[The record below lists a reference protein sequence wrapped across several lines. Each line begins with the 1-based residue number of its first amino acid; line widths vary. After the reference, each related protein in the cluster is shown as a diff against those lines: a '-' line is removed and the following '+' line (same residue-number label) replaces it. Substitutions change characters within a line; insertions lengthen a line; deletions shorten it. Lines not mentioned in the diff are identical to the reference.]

1 MIVRAIT
8 TIALAAAI
16 GACGSSVETSAPN
29 PTISGAVTTSDVTSL
44 PPRPEITTT
53 TIATGDEETDRPAA
67 PSSIHPTVGF
77 TTTHSLAP
85 LSDTVADHRDQR
97 LLAVTQGGTIHDL
110 GHDDLLTVLDITH
123 LTRQNGEQGL
133 LGAVLSH
140 NGEMMYLN
148 FTSTEEQQSGDTIIA
163 AIPRAPDGSFPSDDL
178 ITIMTIA
185 QPYGNHNGGDLEI
198 LGDGSLLIAV
208 GDGGSGGDPERH
220 SHVLD
225 DPLGKLLRIQPLS
238 DGGYRIPIDNP
249 YVDGALGEVWSS
261 GLRNPWRIDV
271 DPLTTDLWIA
281 DVGQNEHEEINRVTA
296 DTNLVGGR
304 GVDFGW
310 SSFEGYARFNGDVS
324 PDERSIL
331 AEPVYTYPH
340 VDGACSVTGGVVYRG
355 DLIEDLWGWYVFG
368 DFCTGVISAY
378 NYVSQSTV
386 ELGVVAMP
394 TSIERDHRGEIV
406 VATATGD
413 VVSVVRP

>member
-29 PTISGAVTTSDVTSL
+29 PTISGTVTTSDVASL

-110 GHDDLLTVLDITH
+110 GHNDLLTVLDITH

-225 DPLGKLLRIQPLS
+225 DPLGKLLRIQPLP

-310 SSFEGYARFNGDVS
+310 SSFEGYARFNDDVS

>member
-1 MIVRAIT
+1 MIVRTVT
-8 TIALAAAI
+8 TILFAATIA
-16 GACGSSVETSAPN
+16 ACGSSVETLVPN

-44 PPRPEITTT
+44 PPQPETTTT

-67 PSSIHPTVGF
+67 PSSTHPSVGF
-77 TTTHSLAP
+77 ATTHSLAP
-85 LSDTVADHRDQR
+85 LSDTVADHREER

-110 GHDDLLTVLDITH
+110 GYDDLPTVLDITH
-123 LTRQNGEQGL
+123 LTRQNAEQGL

-140 NGEMMYLN
+140 DGEMMYLN
-148 FTSTEEQQSGDTIIA
+148 FTSTEEQQSGDTVIA

-198 LGDGSLLIAV
+198 LDDGSLLIAV

-238 DGGYRIPIDNP
+238 DGGYRIPVDNP
-249 YVDGALGEVWSS
+249 YVDDGLGEVWSS

-271 DPLTTDLWIA
+271 DPLTADLWIA

-310 SSFEGYARFNGDVS
+310 SSFEGYTPFNDDVS
-324 PDERSIL
+324 PDERSIVS
-331 AEPVYTYPH
+331 EPVYTYPH
-340 VDGACSVTGGVVYRG
+340 LDGACSVTGGVVYRG

>member
-1 MIVRAIT
+1 MIVRVVTKILFAA
-8 TIALAAAI
+8 TIA
-16 GACGSSVETSAPN
+16 ACGSSVETSVPN
-29 PTISGAVTTSDVTSL
+29 PTISGAITTSDVTSL
-44 PPRPEITTT
+44 PPQPRTTTT
-53 TIATGDEETDRPAA
+53 TITTGDKGTDRPAA
-67 PSSIHPTVGF
+67 PSSTHPSVGF
-77 TTTHSLAP
+77 VTTHSLAP
-85 LSDTVADHRDQR
+85 LSDTVADHREQR
-97 LLAVTQGGTIHDL
+97 LLAVTQSGTIHDL
-110 GHDDLLTVLDITH
+110 GHNDLPTVLDITH
-123 LTRQNGEQGL
+123 LTRHNAEQGL

-140 NGEMMYLN
+140 DGETMYLN
-148 FTSTEEQQSGDTIIA
+148 FTSTEEQRSGDTVIA
-163 AIPRAPDGSFPSDDL
+163 ALPRAPDGSFPSDDL

-198 LGDGSLLIAV
+198 LDDGSLLIAV

-238 DGGYRIPIDNP
+238 DGGYLIPLDNP
-249 YVDGALGEVWSS
+249 YVDDGLGEVWSS

-271 DPLTTDLWIA
+271 DPLTADLWIA
-281 DVGQNEHEEINRVTA
+281 DVGQNEHEEINRATA

-310 SSFEGYARFNGDVS
+310 SSFEGYSPFNDDVS
-324 PDERSIL
+324 PDERSIV

-340 VDGACSVTGGVVYRG
+340 ADGACSVTGGVVYRG

>member
-1 MIVRAIT
+1 MIVRTVTKILFAA
-8 TIALAAAI
+8 TIA
-16 GACGSSVETSAPN
+16 ACGSSVETSVPN
-29 PTISGAVTTSDVTSL
+29 PTISGAITTSDVTSL
-44 PPRPEITTT
+44 PPQPAITTT

-67 PSSIHPTVGF
+67 PSSTHPSVGF
-77 TTTHSLAP
+77 ATTHSLAP
-85 LSDTVADHRDQR
+85 LSDTVADHREQR
-97 LLAVTQGGTIHDL
+97 LLAVTQSGTIHDL
-110 GHDDLLTVLDITH
+110 GHDDLPTVLDITH
-123 LTRQNGEQGL
+123 LTRQNAEQGL

-140 NGEMMYLN
+140 DGETMYLN
-148 FTSTEEQQSGDTIIA
+148 FTSTEEQRSGDTVIA
-163 AIPRAPDGSFPSDDL
+163 ALPRAPDGSFPSDDL

-198 LGDGSLLIAV
+198 LDDGSLLIAV

-238 DGGYRIPIDNP
+238 DGGYRIPVDNP
-249 YVDGALGEVWSS
+249 YVDDGLEEVWSS

-271 DPLTTDLWIA
+271 DPLTADLWIA

-310 SSFEGYARFNGDVS
+310 SSFEGYVPFNDDVS
-324 PDERSIL
+324 PDERSIV

>member
-1 MIVRAIT
+1 MIVRVVT
-8 TIALAAAI
+8 TIVLAATIA
-16 GACGSSVETSAPN
+16 ACGSSAETSVPN
-29 PTISGAVTTSDVTSL
+29 PTISGAITTSDVTSL
-44 PPRPEITTT
+44 PPQPRTTTT
-53 TIATGDEETDRPAA
+53 TITTGDAETDRPTA
-67 PSSIHPTVGF
+67 PSSTHPSVGF
-77 TTTHSLAP
+77 VTTHSLAP
-85 LSDTVADHRDQR
+85 LSDTVADHREQR
-97 LLAVTQGGTIHDL
+97 LLAVTQSGTIHDL
-110 GHDDLLTVLDITH
+110 GHNDLPTVLDITH
-123 LTRQNGEQGL
+123 LTRHNAEQGL

-140 NGEMMYLN
+140 DGETMYLN
-148 FTSTEEQQSGDTIIA
+148 FTSTEEQRSGDTVIA
-163 AIPRAPDGSFPSDDL
+163 ALPRAPDGSFPSDDL

-198 LGDGSLLIAV
+198 LDDGSLLIAV

-238 DGGYRIPIDNP
+238 DGGYRIPVDNP
-249 YVDGALGEVWSS
+249 YVDDGLGEVWSS

-271 DPLTTDLWIA
+271 DPLTADLWIA
-281 DVGQNEHEEINRVTA
+281 DVGQNEHEEINRATA

-310 SSFEGYARFNGDVS
+310 SSFEGYSPFNDDVS
-324 PDERSIL
+324 PDERSIV

-340 VDGACSVTGGVVYRG
+340 ADGACSVTGGVVYRG

>member
-1 MIVRAIT
+1 MIVRAVT
-8 TIALAAAI
+8 TIVLAATIA
-16 GACGSSVETSAPN
+16 ACGASAETSVPN
-29 PTISGAVTTSDVTSL
+29 PTISGAVTTSDITSL
-44 PPRPEITTT
+44 RPQPETTTT
-53 TIATGDEETDRPAA
+53 TIATGDEKVARPAT
-67 PSSIHPTVGF
+67 PSSTHPAVGF
-77 TTTHSLAP
+77 ATAHSLAP

-97 LLAVTQGGTIHDL
+97 LLAVTQSGTIHDL
-110 GHDDLLTVLDITH
+110 GHDDLPTVLDITH
-123 LTRQNGEQGL
+123 LTRQNAEQGL

-140 NGEMMYLN
+140 DGEIMYLN
-148 FTSTEEQQSGDTIIA
+148 FTSTEEQRSGDTVIA
-163 AIPRAPDGSFPSDDL
+163 AVPRAHDGSFPSDDL

-198 LGDGSLLIAV
+198 LDDGSVLIAV

-238 DGGYRIPIDNP
+238 DGGYRIPVDNP
-249 YVDGALGEVWSS
+249 YVDSALGEVWSS
-261 GLRNPWRIDV
+261 GLRNPWRIDI

-281 DVGQNEHEEINRVTA
+281 DVGQNAHEEINRVSA

-310 SSFEGYARFNGDVS
+310 SSFEGYASFNDDVS

-378 NYVSQSTV
+378 NYVSESTV

>member
-1 MIVRAIT
+1 MIVRAVT
-8 TIALAAAI
+8 TIVLAATIA
-16 GACGSSVETSAPN
+16 ACGSSVGTSVPN
-29 PTISGAVTTSDVTSL
+29 PTISGAITTSDVTSL
-44 PPRPEITTT
+44 PPQPAITTT
-53 TIATGDEETDRPAA
+53 TIATGDEETDPPAA
-67 PSSIHPTVGF
+67 PSSTHPSVVF
-77 TTTHSLAP
+77 ATTHSLAP
-85 LSDTVADHRDQR
+85 LSDTVADHREQR

-110 GHDDLLTVLDITH
+110 GHDDLPTVLDITH
-123 LTRQNGEQGL
+123 LTRQNAEQGL

-140 NGEMMYLN
+140 DGETMYLN
-148 FTSTEEQQSGDTIIA
+148 FTSTEEQRSGDTVIA
-163 AIPRAPDGSFPSDDL
+163 AISRAPDGSFPSDDL

-198 LGDGSLLIAV
+198 LDDGSLLIAV

-238 DGGYRIPIDNP
+238 DGGYRIPVDNP
-249 YVDGALGEVWSS
+249 YVDDGLGEVWSS

-271 DPLTTDLWIA
+271 DPLTADLWIA
-281 DVGQNEHEEINRVTA
+281 DVGQNEHEEINRATA

-310 SSFEGYARFNGDVS
+310 SSFEGYALFNDDVS
-324 PDERSIL
+324 PDERSIVS
-331 AEPVYTYPH
+331 EPVYTYPH

-378 NYVSQSTV
+378 NYVSKSTI

>member
-1 MIVRAIT
+1 MIARVVT
-8 TIALAAAI
+8 TFVLAAAV
-16 GACGSSVETSAPN
+16 GACGLSVGTSAPN
-29 PTISGAVTTSDVTSL
+29 PTISGVVVTSDITSL
-44 PPRPEITTT
+44 PPQPETT
-53 TIATGDEETDRPAA
+53 TITAATDDGEVTRTAA
-67 PSSIHPTVGF
+67 PSSVPPTVRF
-77 TTTHSLAP
+77 ATIHSLAP
-85 LSDTVADHRDQR
+85 LSDTVADHRSQR

-110 GHDDLLTVLDITH
+110 GHDEMPKVLDITH

-133 LGAVLSH
+133 LGAVLSTD
-140 NGEMMYLN
+140 GEMMYLN
-148 FTSTEEQQSGDTIIA
+148 FTSTEEKQAGDTVIA
-163 AIPRAPDGSFPSDDL
+163 AVPRAPDGSFPSDDL

-198 LGDGSLLIAV
+198 LDDGSLLVAV

-220 SHVLD
+220 AHVLD

-238 DGGYRIPIDNP
+238 DGGYRIPVDNP
-249 YVDGALGEVWSS
+249 YFDGALGEVWSS
-261 GLRNPWRIDV
+261 GLRNPWRIDI
-271 DPLTTDLWIA
+271 DPLTADLWIA
-281 DVGQNEHEEINRVTA
+281 DVGQSEHEEINRVTA
-296 DTNLVGGR
+296 GANLLGGR
-304 GVDFGW
+304 GIDFGW
-310 SSFEGYARFNGDVS
+310 SSFEGYTPFNDDVA
-324 PDERSIL
+324 PDERSIV
-331 AEPVYTYPH
+331 ADPVYTYPH

-355 DLIEDLWGWYVFG
+355 GLIEDLWGWYVFG

-378 NYVSQSTV
+378 NYVSESTV

>member
-1 MIVRAIT
+1 MIVRTVT
-8 TIALAAAI
+8 TIVLAATIA
-16 GACGSSVETSAPN
+16 ACGSSVETSAPN
-29 PTISGAVTTSDVTSL
+29 PTISGAITTSDLTSL
-44 PPRPEITTT
+44 PTPPETTTT
-53 TIATGDEETDRPAA
+53 TIATGVEETDRPAA
-67 PSSIHPTVGF
+67 PSSTHPSVGF
-77 TTTHSLAP
+77 AITHSLAP
-85 LSDTVADHRDQR
+85 LSDTVADHREQR

-110 GHDDLLTVLDITH
+110 GHDDLPTVLDITH
-123 LTRQNGEQGL
+123 LTRQNAEQGL

-140 NGEMMYLN
+140 DGETMYLN
-148 FTSTEEQQSGDTIIA
+148 FTSTEEQRSGDTVIA
-163 AIPRAPDGSFPSDDL
+163 AVPRAPDGSFPSDDL

-198 LGDGSLLIAV
+198 LDDGSLLIAV

-238 DGGYRIPIDNP
+238 DGGYRIPVDNP
-249 YVDGALGEVWSS
+249 YVDDGLGEVWSS

-271 DPLTTDLWIA
+271 DPLTADLWIA

-310 SSFEGYARFNGDVS
+310 SSFEGYAPFNVDVS
-324 PDERSIL
+324 PDERSIV

-394 TSIERDHRGEIV
+394 TSIERDHRGEVV

>member
-8 TIALAAAI
+8 TIVLAATI
-16 GACGSSVETSAPN
+16 GACGSSVETSVPY
-29 PTISGAVTTSDVTSL
+29 PTISGAVATSDVTSL
-44 PPRPEITTT
+44 SPQPAITTT

-67 PSSIHPTVGF
+67 PSSTHPSVGF
-77 TTTHSLAP
+77 ATTHSLAP
-85 LSDTVADHRDQR
+85 LSDTVADHRKQR

-110 GHDDLLTVLDITH
+110 GHDELPTVLDITH
-123 LTRQNGEQGL
+123 LTRQNAEQGL

-140 NGEMMYLN
+140 DGEMMYLN
-148 FTSTEEQQSGDTIIA
+148 FTSTEEQQSGDTVIA

-198 LGDGSLLIAV
+198 LDDGSLLIAV

-225 DPLGKLLRIQPLS
+225 DPLGKLLRVQPLS
-238 DGGYRIPIDNP
+238 DGGYRIPVDNP
-249 YVDGALGEVWSS
+249 YLDDGLGEVWSS

-271 DPLTTDLWIA
+271 DPLTADLWIA
-281 DVGQNEHEEINRVTA
+281 DVGQNEYEEINRVTA

-310 SSFEGYARFNGDVS
+310 SSFEGYTPFNDDVS
-324 PDERSIL
+324 PDERSIVS
-331 AEPVYTYPH
+331 EPVYTYPH
-340 VDGACSVTGGVVYRG
+340 LDGACSVTGGVVYRG

>member
-1 MIVRAIT
+1 MIVRVVTKILFAA
-8 TIALAAAI
+8 TIA
-16 GACGSSVETSAPN
+16 ACGSSVETSVPN
-29 PTISGAVTTSDVTSL
+29 PTISGAITTSDVTSL
-44 PPRPEITTT
+44 PPQPRTTTT
-53 TIATGDEETDRPAA
+53 TITTGDAETGRPTA
-67 PSSIHPTVGF
+67 PSSTHPSVGF
-77 TTTHSLAP
+77 VTTHSLAP
-85 LSDTVADHRDQR
+85 LSDTVADHREQR
-97 LLAVTQGGTIHDL
+97 LLAVTQSGTIHDL
-110 GHDDLLTVLDITH
+110 GHNDLPTVLDITH
-123 LTRQNGEQGL
+123 LTRHNAEQGL

-140 NGEMMYLN
+140 DGETMYLN
-148 FTSTEEQQSGDTIIA
+148 FTSTEEQRSGDTVIA
-163 AIPRAPDGSFPSDDL
+163 ALPRAPDGSFPSDDL

-198 LGDGSLLIAV
+198 LDDGSLLIAV

-238 DGGYRIPIDNP
+238 DGGYLIPLDNP
-249 YVDGALGEVWSS
+249 YVDDGLGEVWSS

-271 DPLTTDLWIA
+271 DPLTADLWIA
-281 DVGQNEHEEINRVTA
+281 DVGQNEHEEINRATA

-310 SSFEGYARFNGDVS
+310 SSFEGYSPFNDDVS
-324 PDERSIL
+324 PDERSIV

-340 VDGACSVTGGVVYRG
+340 ADGACSVTGGVVYRG

>member
-1 MIVRAIT
+1 MIVRAVT
-8 TIALAAAI
+8 TILFAATIA
-16 GACGSSVETSAPN
+16 ACGSSVETSVPN
-29 PTISGAVTTSDVTSL
+29 PTISGAITTSDVTSL
-44 PPRPEITTT
+44 PPQPRTTTT
-53 TIATGDEETDRPAA
+53 TIATGDEETDRPAD
-67 PSSIHPTVGF
+67 PSSTRPSVGF
-77 TTTHSLAP
+77 STTHSLAP
-85 LSDTVADHRDQR
+85 LSDTVADHREQR

-110 GHDDLLTVLDITH
+110 GHDDLPTVLDITH
-123 LTRQNGEQGL
+123 LTRQNAEQGL

-140 NGEMMYLN
+140 DGETMYLN
-148 FTSTEEQQSGDTIIA
+148 FTSTEEQRSGDTVIA
-163 AIPRAPDGSFPSDDL
+163 ALPRAPDGSFPSDDL

-198 LGDGSLLIAV
+198 LDDGSLLIAV

-238 DGGYRIPIDNP
+238 DGGYRIPVDNP
-249 YVDGALGEVWSS
+249 YVDDGLGEVWSS

-271 DPLTTDLWIA
+271 DPLTADLWIA

-310 SSFEGYARFNGDVS
+310 SSFEGYAPFNDDAS
-324 PDERSIL
+324 PDERSIV

>member
-8 TIALAAAI
+8 TIVLAATI
-16 GACGSSVETSAPN
+16 GACGSSVETSVPY
-29 PTISGAVTTSDVTSL
+29 PTISGAVATSDVTSL
-44 PPRPEITTT
+44 SPQPAITTT

-67 PSSIHPTVGF
+67 PSSTHPSVGF
-77 TTTHSLAP
+77 ATTHSLAP
-85 LSDTVADHRDQR
+85 LSDTVADHRKQR

-110 GHDDLLTVLDITH
+110 GHDELPTVLDITH
-123 LTRQNGEQGL
+123 LTRQNAEQGL

-140 NGEMMYLN
+140 DGEMMYLN
-148 FTSTEEQQSGDTIIA
+148 FTSTEEQQSGDTVIA

-198 LGDGSLLIAV
+198 LDDGSLLIAV

-238 DGGYRIPIDNP
+238 DGGYRIPVDNP
-249 YVDGALGEVWSS
+249 YLDDGLGEVWSS

-271 DPLTTDLWIA
+271 DPLTADLWIA
-281 DVGQNEHEEINRVTA
+281 DVGQNEYEEINRVTA

-310 SSFEGYARFNGDVS
+310 SSFEGYTPFNDDVS
-324 PDERSIL
+324 PDERSIVS
-331 AEPVYTYPH
+331 EPVYTYPH
-340 VDGACSVTGGVVYRG
+340 LDGACSVTGGVVYRG

>member
-1 MIVRAIT
+1 MIVRTVTKILFAA
-8 TIALAAAI
+8 TIA
-16 GACGSSVETSAPN
+16 ACGSSVETSVPN
-29 PTISGAVTTSDVTSL
+29 PTISGAITTSDVTSL
-44 PPRPEITTT
+44 PPQPRTTTT

-67 PSSIHPTVGF
+67 PSSTHPSVGF
-77 TTTHSLAP
+77 ATTHSLAP
-85 LSDTVADHRDQR
+85 LSDTVADHREQR
-97 LLAVTQGGTIHDL
+97 LLAVTQSGTIHDL
-110 GHDDLLTVLDITH
+110 GHDDLPTVLDITH
-123 LTRQNGEQGL
+123 LTRQNAEQGL

-140 NGEMMYLN
+140 DGETMYLN
-148 FTSTEEQQSGDTIIA
+148 FTSTEEQRSGDTVIA
-163 AIPRAPDGSFPSDDL
+163 ALPRAPDGSFPSDDL

-198 LGDGSLLIAV
+198 LDDGSLLIAV

-238 DGGYRIPIDNP
+238 DGGYRIPVDNP
-249 YVDGALGEVWSS
+249 YVDDGLGEVWSS

-271 DPLTTDLWIA
+271 DPLTADLWIA

-310 SSFEGYARFNGDVS
+310 SSFEGYAPFNDDAS
-324 PDERSIL
+324 PDERSIV

>member
-1 MIVRAIT
+1 MIVRAVT
-8 TIALAAAI
+8 TILFAATIA
-16 GACGSSVETSAPN
+16 ACGSSVETSVPN
-29 PTISGAVTTSDVTSL
+29 PTISGAITTSDVTSL
-44 PPRPEITTT
+44 PPQPRTTTT
-53 TIATGDEETDRPAA
+53 TIATGDEETDRPAD
-67 PSSIHPTVGF
+67 PSSTRPSVGF
-77 TTTHSLAP
+77 STTHSLAP
-85 LSDTVADHRDQR
+85 LSDTVADHREQR

-110 GHDDLLTVLDITH
+110 GHDDLPTVLDITH
-123 LTRQNGEQGL
+123 LTRQNAEQGL

-140 NGEMMYLN
+140 DGETMYLN
-148 FTSTEEQQSGDTIIA
+148 FTSTEEQRSGDTVIA
-163 AIPRAPDGSFPSDDL
+163 ALPRAPDGSFLSDDL

-198 LGDGSLLIAV
+198 LDDGSLLIAV

-238 DGGYRIPIDNP
+238 DGGYRIPVDNP
-249 YVDGALGEVWSS
+249 YVDDGLGEVWSS

-271 DPLTTDLWIA
+271 DPLTADLWIA

-310 SSFEGYARFNGDVS
+310 SSFEGYAPFNDDAS
-324 PDERSIL
+324 PDERSIV

-386 ELGVVAMP
+386 ELGVVEMP

>member
-1 MIVRAIT
+1 MIVRVVT
-8 TIALAAAI
+8 TFVLAAAV
-16 GACGSSVETSAPN
+16 GACGSSVDTSAPN
-29 PTISGAVTTSDVTSL
+29 PTISGAVTTSDVTPL
-44 PPRPEITTT
+44 PPQPETTT
-53 TIATGDEETDRPAA
+53 TIASDDEEIARPAA
-67 PSSIHPTVGF
+67 PSSTRPVVGF
-77 TTTHSLAP
+77 ATAHSLAA
-85 LSDTVADHRDQR
+85 LSDTVADHRNQR
-97 LLAVTQGGTIHDL
+97 LLAVTQSGTIHDL
-110 GHDDLLTVLDITH
+110 SHEELPTVLDISH
-123 LTRQNGEQGL
+123 LTRQNAEQGL

-140 NGEMMYLN
+140 DGEMMYLN
-148 FTSTEEQQSGDTIIA
+148 FTSTEEQRSGDTVIA

-178 ITIMTIA
+178 ITIMTIT

-198 LGDGSLLIAV
+198 LDDGSLLIAV

-220 SHVLD
+220 SHILD
-225 DPLGKLLRIQPLS
+225 DPLGKLLRIQPLP
-238 DGGYRIPIDNP
+238 DGGYRTPVDNP

-261 GLRNPWRIDV
+261 GLRNPWRIDI
-271 DPLTTDLWIA
+271 DPLTADLWIA
-281 DVGQNEHEEINRVTA
+281 DVGQSAHEEINRVTA
-296 DTNLVGGR
+296 DANLVGGR

-310 SSFEGYARFNGDVS
+310 SSFEGYTPFNDDVA
-324 PDERSIL
+324 PDERSIV

-378 NYVSQSTV
+378 NYVSESTV

-394 TSIERDHRGEIV
+394 TSIERDHLGEII

>member
-1 MIVRAIT
+1 MIVRVVT
-8 TIALAAAI
+8 TIVLAAAV
-16 GACGSSVETSAPN
+16 GACGSSVEMSAPN

-44 PPRPEITTT
+44 PPQPETTTT
-53 TIATGDEETDRPAA
+53 TIATGDEEVARPVA
-67 PSSIHPTVGF
+67 PSSAYPSVRF
-77 TTTHSLAP
+77 VTTRSLAP

-97 LLAVTQGGTIHDL
+97 LLAVAQGGTIHDL
-110 GHDDLLTVLDITH
+110 SHEELPTVLDITH

-140 NGEMMYLN
+140 DGEMMYLN
-148 FTSTEEQQSGDTIIA
+148 FTSTEEQQAGDTVIA
-163 AIPRAPDGSFPSDDL
+163 AVPRAPDGSFPSDDL

-198 LGDGSLLIAV
+198 LDDGSLLVAV
-208 GDGGSGGDPERH
+208 GDGGSAGDPERH
-220 SHVLD
+220 AHVLG

-238 DGGYRIPIDNP
+238 DGGYRIPVDNP

-261 GLRNPWRIDV
+261 GLRNPWRTDI
-271 DPLTTDLWIA
+271 DPLTADLWIA

-296 DTNLVGGR
+296 HTNLVGGR

-310 SSFEGYARFNGDVS
+310 SSFEGYTPFNEDVS
-324 PDERSIL
+324 PDERSIA

-340 VDGACSVTGGVVYRG
+340 LDGACSVTGGVVYRG
-355 DLIEDLWGWYVFG
+355 DLIADLWGWYVFG

-378 NYVSQSTV
+378 NYVSKSTV
-386 ELGVVAMP
+386 ELGIVTMP
-394 TSIERDHRGEIV
+394 TSIERDHHGEIV
-406 VATATGD
+406 VVTATGD

>member
-1 MIVRAIT
+1 MIVRTVTKILFAA
-8 TIALAAAI
+8 TIA
-16 GACGSSVETSAPN
+16 ACGSSVETSVPN
-29 PTISGAVTTSDVTSL
+29 PTISGAITTSDVTSL
-44 PPRPEITTT
+44 PPQPRTTTT
-53 TIATGDEETDRPAA
+53 TIATGDEETDRPAD
-67 PSSIHPTVGF
+67 PSSTRPSVGF
-77 TTTHSLAP
+77 STTHSLAP
-85 LSDTVADHRDQR
+85 LSDTVADHREQR

-110 GHDDLLTVLDITH
+110 GHDDLPTVLDITH
-123 LTRQNGEQGL
+123 LTRQNAEQGL

-140 NGEMMYLN
+140 DGETMYLN
-148 FTSTEEQQSGDTIIA
+148 FTSTEEQRSGDTVIA
-163 AIPRAPDGSFPSDDL
+163 ALPRAPDGSFPSDDL

-198 LGDGSLLIAV
+198 LDDGSLLIAV

-238 DGGYRIPIDNP
+238 DGGYRIPVDNP
-249 YVDGALGEVWSS
+249 YVDDGLGEVWSS

-271 DPLTTDLWIA
+271 DPLTADLWIA

-310 SSFEGYARFNGDVS
+310 SSFEGYAPFNDDAS
-324 PDERSIL
+324 PDERSIV

>member
-163 AIPRAPDGSFPSDDL
+163 AIPRASDGSFPSDDL

-310 SSFEGYARFNGDVS
+310 SSFEGYARFNDDVS

>member
-53 TIATGDEETDRPAA
+53 TIATGDEETDPPAA
-67 PSSIHPTVGF
+67 PSSTHPSVGF

-163 AIPRAPDGSFPSDDL
+163 AIPRASDGSFPSDDL

-310 SSFEGYARFNGDVS
+310 SSFEGYARFNDDVS

>member
-8 TIALAAAI
+8 TIALAVAI

-225 DPLGKLLRIQPLS
+225 DPLGKLLRIQPLP

-310 SSFEGYARFNGDVS
+310 SSFEGYARFNDDVS

-413 VVSVVRP
+413 IVSVVRP

>member
-1 MIVRAIT
+1 MIVRAVT
-8 TIALAAAI
+8 TILFAATIA
-16 GACGSSVETSAPN
+16 ACGSSVETSVPN
-29 PTISGAVTTSDVTSL
+29 PTISGAITTSDVTSL
-44 PPRPEITTT
+44 PPQPRTTT
-53 TIATGDEETDRPAA
+53 T
-67 PSSIHPTVGF
+67 
-77 TTTHSLAP
+77 SLAP
-85 LSDTVADHRDQR
+85 LSDTVADHREQR

-110 GHDDLLTVLDITH
+110 GHDDLPTVLDITH
-123 LTRQNGEQGL
+123 LTRQNAEQGL

-140 NGEMMYLN
+140 DGETMYLN
-148 FTSTEEQQSGDTIIA
+148 FTSTEEQRSGDTVIA
-163 AIPRAPDGSFPSDDL
+163 ALPRAPDGSFPSDDL

-198 LGDGSLLIAV
+198 LDDGSLLIAV

-238 DGGYRIPIDNP
+238 DGGYRIPVDNP
-249 YVDGALGEVWSS
+249 YVDDGLGEVWSS

-271 DPLTTDLWIA
+271 DPLTADLWIA

-310 SSFEGYARFNGDVS
+310 SSFEGYAPFNDDAS
-324 PDERSIL
+324 PDERSIV

>member
-1 MIVRAIT
+1 MIVRAVT
-8 TIALAAAI
+8 TIVLAATIA
-16 GACGSSVETSAPN
+16 ACGSSVETSAPN
-29 PTISGAVTTSDVTSL
+29 PTISGAITTSDVTSL
-44 PPRPEITTT
+44 PTQPETTTT
-53 TIATGDEETDRPAA
+53 TIATGDEETDRPAD
-67 PSSIHPTVGF
+67 PSSTHPSVGF
-77 TTTHSLAP
+77 ATTHSLAP
-85 LSDTVADHRDQR
+85 LSDTIADHREQR
-97 LLAVTQGGTIHDL
+97 LLAVTQSGTIHDL
-110 GHDDLLTVLDITH
+110 GHDDLPTVLDITH
-123 LTRQNGEQGL
+123 LTRQNAEQGL

-140 NGEMMYLN
+140 DGEMMYLN
-148 FTSTEEQQSGDTIIA
+148 FTSTEEQRSGDTVIA
-163 AIPRAPDGSFPSDDL
+163 ALPRAPDGSFPSDDL

-198 LGDGSLLIAV
+198 LDDGSLLIAV

-238 DGGYRIPIDNP
+238 DGGYRIPVDNP
-249 YVDGALGEVWSS
+249 YLDDGLGEVWSS

-271 DPLTTDLWIA
+271 DPLTADLWIA
-281 DVGQNEHEEINRVTA
+281 DVGQNEYEEINRVTA

-310 SSFEGYARFNGDVS
+310 SSFEGYTPFNDDVS
-324 PDERSIL
+324 PDERSIVS
-331 AEPVYTYPH
+331 EPVYTYPH
-340 VDGACSVTGGVVYRG
+340 LDGACSVTGGVVYRG

>member
-1 MIVRAIT
+1 MIVRAVT
-8 TIALAAAI
+8 TIVLAATIA
-16 GACGSSVETSAPN
+16 ACGSSVETSVPN
-29 PTISGAVTTSDVTSL
+29 PTISGAITTSDVTSL
-44 PPRPEITTT
+44 PPQPRTTTT
-53 TIATGDEETDRPAA
+53 TITTGDEGTDRPAA
-67 PSSIHPTVGF
+67 PSSTHPSVGF
-77 TTTHSLAP
+77 ITTHSLAP
-85 LSDTVADHRDQR
+85 LSDTVADHREQR
-97 LLAVTQGGTIHDL
+97 LLAVTQSGTIHDL
-110 GHDDLLTVLDITH
+110 GHDDLPTVLDITH
-123 LTRQNGEQGL
+123 LTRQNAEQGL

-140 NGEMMYLN
+140 DGETMYLN
-148 FTSTEEQQSGDTIIA
+148 FTSTEEQRSGDTVIA
-163 AIPRAPDGSFPSDDL
+163 ALPRAPDGSFPSDDL

-198 LGDGSLLIAV
+198 LDDGSLLIAV

-238 DGGYRIPIDNP
+238 DGGYRIPVDNP
-249 YVDGALGEVWSS
+249 YVDDGLGEVWSS

-271 DPLTTDLWIA
+271 DPLTADLWIA

-310 SSFEGYARFNGDVS
+310 SSFEGYAPFNDDVS
-324 PDERSIL
+324 PDERSIV

-340 VDGACSVTGGVVYRG
+340 ADGACSVTGGVVYRG

-378 NYVSQSTV
+378 NYVSQSTI

>member
-1 MIVRAIT
+1 MIVRTVTKILFAA
-8 TIALAAAI
+8 TIA
-16 GACGSSVETSAPN
+16 ACGSSVETSVPN
-29 PTISGAVTTSDVTSL
+29 PTISEAITTSDVTSL
-44 PPRPEITTT
+44 PPQPAITTT
-53 TIATGDEETDRPAA
+53 TIATGDAETGRPTA
-67 PSSIHPTVGF
+67 PSSTHPSVGF
-77 TTTHSLAP
+77 ATTHSLAP
-85 LSDTVADHRDQR
+85 LSDTVADHREQR

-110 GHDDLLTVLDITH
+110 GHDDLPTVLDITH
-123 LTRQNGEQGL
+123 LTRQNAEQGL

-140 NGEMMYLN
+140 DGETMYLN
-148 FTSTEEQQSGDTIIA
+148 FTSTEEQRSGDTVIA
-163 AIPRAPDGSFPSDDL
+163 ALPRAPDGSFPSDDL

-198 LGDGSLLIAV
+198 LDDGSLLIAV

-238 DGGYRIPIDNP
+238 DGGYRIPVDNP
-249 YVDGALGEVWSS
+249 YVDDGLGEVWSS

-271 DPLTTDLWIA
+271 DPLTADLWIA

-310 SSFEGYARFNGDVS
+310 SSFEGSAPFNDDVS
-324 PDERSIL
+324 PDERSIV

>member
-29 PTISGAVTTSDVTSL
+29 PTISGTVTTSDVASL

-110 GHDDLLTVLDITH
+110 GHNDLLTVLDITH

-310 SSFEGYARFNGDVS
+310 SSFEGYARFNDDVS

>member
-1 MIVRAIT
+1 MHVGRRSKRRCHT
-8 TIALAAAI
+8 RL
-16 GACGSSVETSAPN
+16 SRELSRRPTSR
-29 PTISGAVTTSDVTSL
+29 L
-44 PPRPEITTT
+44 CRPAITTT

-67 PSSIHPTVGF
+67 PSSTHPSVGF
-77 TTTHSLAP
+77 ATTHSLAP
-85 LSDTVADHRDQR
+85 LSDTVADHRKQR

-110 GHDDLLTVLDITH
+110 GHDELPTVLDITH
-123 LTRQNGEQGL
+123 LTRQNAEQGL

-140 NGEMMYLN
+140 DGEMMYLN
-148 FTSTEEQQSGDTIIA
+148 FTSTEEQQSGDTVIA

-198 LGDGSLLIAV
+198 LDDGSLLIAV

-238 DGGYRIPIDNP
+238 DGGYRIPVDNP
-249 YVDGALGEVWSS
+249 YLDDGLGEVWSS

-271 DPLTTDLWIA
+271 DPLTADLWIA
-281 DVGQNEHEEINRVTA
+281 DVGQNEYEEINRVTA

-310 SSFEGYARFNGDVS
+310 SSFEGYTPFNDDVS
-324 PDERSIL
+324 PDERSIVS
-331 AEPVYTYPH
+331 EPVYTYPH
-340 VDGACSVTGGVVYRG
+340 LDGACSVTGGVVYRG

>member
-1 MIVRAIT
+1 MIVRAVT
-8 TIALAAAI
+8 TILFAATIA
-16 GACGSSVETSAPN
+16 ACGSSVETSVPN
-29 PTISGAVTTSDVTSL
+29 PTISGAITTSDVTSL
-44 PPRPEITTT
+44 PPQPRTTTT

-67 PSSIHPTVGF
+67 PSSTRPSVGF
-77 TTTHSLAP
+77 STTHSLAP
-85 LSDTVADHRDQR
+85 LSDTVADHREQR

-110 GHDDLLTVLDITH
+110 GHDDLPTVLDITH
-123 LTRQNGEQGL
+123 LTRQNAEQGL

-140 NGEMMYLN
+140 DGETMYLN
-148 FTSTEEQQSGDTIIA
+148 FTSTEEQRSGDTVIA
-163 AIPRAPDGSFPSDDL
+163 ALPRAPDGSFPSDDL

-198 LGDGSLLIAV
+198 LDDGSLLIAV

-238 DGGYRIPIDNP
+238 DGGYRIPVDNP
-249 YVDGALGEVWSS
+249 YVDDGLGEVWSS

-271 DPLTTDLWIA
+271 DPLTADLWIA

-310 SSFEGYARFNGDVS
+310 SSFEGYAPFNDDAS
-324 PDERSIL
+324 PDERSIV

>member
-1 MIVRAIT
+1 MIVRAVT
-8 TIALAAAI
+8 TILFAATIA
-16 GACGSSVETSAPN
+16 ACGSSVETSVPN
-29 PTISGAVTTSDVTSL
+29 PTISGAITTSDVTSL
-44 PPRPEITTT
+44 PPQPRTTTT
-53 TIATGDEETDRPAA
+53 TIATGDEETDRPAD
-67 PSSIHPTVGF
+67 PSSTRPSVGF
-77 TTTHSLAP
+77 STTHSLAP
-85 LSDTVADHRDQR
+85 LSDTVADHREQR

-110 GHDDLLTVLDITH
+110 GHDDLPTVLDITH
-123 LTRQNGEQGL
+123 LTRQNAEQGL

-140 NGEMMYLN
+140 DGETMYLN
-148 FTSTEEQQSGDTIIA
+148 FTSTEEQRSGDTVIA
-163 AIPRAPDGSFPSDDL
+163 ALPRALDGSFPSDDL

-198 LGDGSLLIAV
+198 LDDGSLLIAV

-238 DGGYRIPIDNP
+238 DGGYRIPVDNP
-249 YVDGALGEVWSS
+249 YVDDGLGEVWSS

-271 DPLTTDLWIA
+271 DPLTADLWIA

-310 SSFEGYARFNGDVS
+310 SSFEGYAPFNDDAS
-324 PDERSIL
+324 PDERSIV